1 MLINTSKPKHE
12 KIETHYQ
19 DMWVTINSF
28 YNCPLTGMPMT
39 ILKYIESI
47 KNLTYNLDVEK
58 VNPKQ
63 QYFNTGATAYSS
75 AVSYVLTHRNGEKNI
90 FLIRKRNDGFGE
102 MAFKWSGTYSEWDAY
117 STVKA
122 EKEFLKV
129 MDRFNEM

>member
-1 MLINTSKPKHE
+1 MLINTETQKHE

-19 DMWVTINSF
+19 DMWVTINSY
-28 YNCPLTGMPMT
+28 YNCPLTGTSMT

-47 KNLTYNLDVEK
+47 KTLTYNFGVEK

-63 QYFNTGATAYSS
+63 HYFNTGATAYSS
-75 AVSYVLTHRNGEKNI
+75 AVSYVLTHRNGEKHI

-102 MAFKWSGTYSEWDAY
+102 MSFKWSGTYSEWEAY
-117 STVKA
+117 SIVKA
-122 EKEFLKV
+122 QNDFLKV

>member
-1 MLINTSKPKHE
+1 MFISSKPKHE

-28 YNCPLTGMPMT
+28 YNCPLTGIPMT

-47 KNLTYNLDVEK
+47 KSLTYNLDVEE
-58 VNPKQ
+58 VTPKQ

-75 AVSYVLTHRNGEKNI
+75 AVSYVLTHRNGEKHI

-102 MAFKWSGTYSEWDAY
+102 MSFKWSGNYSEWEAY

-122 EKEFLKV
+122 QKDFLKV

>member
-1 MLINTSKPKHE
+1 MLINTSKQKHE

-19 DMWVTINSF
+19 NMWVTINSF
-28 YNCPLTGMPMT
+28 YNCPLTGIPMT

-47 KNLTYNLDVEK
+47 KSLTYNLEVKE

-75 AVSYVLTHRNGEKNI
+75 AVSYVLTHRNGEKHI

-102 MAFKWSGTYSEWDAY
+102 MAFKWSGTYSEWEAY
-117 STVKA
+117 STVTA